1 MKRQF
6 ERDRSSFLV
15 RRLTAGLAM
24 ALIANPLALDVD
36 DAALLTGASQYLLRD
51 SIRNGDLPAR
61 RLGRQV
67 LIRFS
72 DLEKWVDGLPPLHS
86 VEERP
91 K

>member
-1 MKRQF
+1 
-6 ERDRSSFLV
+6 
-15 RRLTAGLAM
+15 M
-24 ALIANPLALDVD
+24 AVIANPLALDVD
-36 DAALLTGASQYLLRD
+36 DACLLTGASRYLLRD
-51 SIRNGDLPAR
+51 SIRSGDLPAR